1 MTDGQTNV
9 ALVSDEWNENGDI
22 VVGVDGSEESFA
34 ALQWALNEAA
44 LTGSSV
50 NAVYAWS
57 HSWDAGSRPQSDDE
71 WEAARQDITKS
82 LLSWVEEASRGMS
95 FDHDRL
101 KLTSVH
107 ASGTTGLLQIG
118 SDARQIVVGRRTLGR
133 VTRWFVGSLS
143 ASLAESAKVP
153 VTVVRVAGNE
163 DQKVEDSI
171 ARSLAPDV
179 TIHHDVDSVSAPREH
194 RPIVVGVD
202 GSQTS
207 RHALRFAV
215 REAALHGVSLHV
227 MFCWQLRDLGE
238 VPGYEHAIAPVEA
251 GQEYAL
257 SIARHVLEN
266 VDVPPDLDVQVSAF
280 HIAAAK
286 GLANASRYASH
297 LVVGSRG
304 LSGLDAHFL
313 GSVSRQILNFAEC
326 TITVVH

>member
-1 MTDGQTNV
+1 MGI
-9 ALVSDEWNENGDI
+9 AREAWNERGDI
-22 VVGVDGSEESFA
+22 VVGVDGSAESFA
-34 ALQWALNEAA
+34 ALQWALDEAA
-44 LTGSSV
+44 LTGSAV

-57 HSWDAGSRPQSDDE
+57 HSWDAGSRPQSEED
-71 WEAARQDITKS
+71 WERARQDITRR

-107 ASGTTGLLQIG
+107 ASGTSGLLQIG
-118 SDARQIVVGRRTLGR
+118 SDARQIVVGRRSLGR

-153 VTVVRVAGNE
+153 VTVVRVAGSE
-163 DQKVEDSI
+163 DQHVEDSI
-171 ARSLAPDV
+171 ARSLAPEV
-179 TIHHDVDSVSAPREH
+179 TIHHDADSVTSPQES
-194 RPIVVGVD
+194 RPVVVGVD
-202 GSQTS
+202 GSETS
-207 RHALRFAV
+207 RHALRFAA
-215 REAALHGVSLHV
+215 REAALHDVPLHV

-238 VPGYEHAIAPVEA
+238 VPGYENAVAPLDA
-251 GQEYAL
+251 GQEYAM
-257 SIARHVLEN
+257 SIARRTLDGIDVEPD
-266 VDVPPDLDVQVSAF
+266 VDVHVNAF

-326 TITVVH
+326 TVTVVH